1 MFKARII
8 KSEGCFKCKNY
19 LKSLN
24 KQGYD
29 FIIYD
34 ADLKENQP
42 QLDLWKI
49 NAMPVVQIVKIK
61 EDNNIEMVFQF
72 PPGSLS
78 TRLIE
83 TKITELKK
91 KNEK

>member
-1 MFKARII
+1 M
-8 KSEGCFKCKNY
+8 
-19 LKSLN
+19 KSLN

-29 FIIYD
+29 FLIYD

-49 NAMPVVQIVKIK
+49 NAMPVVQIVK
-61 EDNNIEMVFQF
+61 EENGNTEMVFQF

-83 TKITELKK
+83 TKIAELKK
-91 KNEK
+91 KEK